1 METKIVDSKS
11 LMKNVQI
18 AAALKI
24 EPIED
29 KTFIIDNSSCIE
41 L

>member
-1 METKIVDSKS
+1 
-11 LMKNVQI
+11 MKNVQI

-24 EPIED
+24 DLIED
-29 KTFIIDNSSCIE
+29 KILSIDNSSCIE

>member
-1 METKIVDSKS
+1 
-11 LMKNVQI
+11 MKNVQI

-24 EPIED
+24 DLIED
-29 KTFIIDNSSCIE
+29 KIFSIDNSSCIE